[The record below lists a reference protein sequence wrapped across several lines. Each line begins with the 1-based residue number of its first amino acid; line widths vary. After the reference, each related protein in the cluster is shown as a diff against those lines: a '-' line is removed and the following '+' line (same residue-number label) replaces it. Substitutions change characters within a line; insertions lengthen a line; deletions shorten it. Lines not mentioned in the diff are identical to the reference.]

1 MVYFSMQG
9 YKKREPG
16 EYQGYEKSNRFKQL
30 IYRAVAE
37 EIISSSKAAALD
49 NKKLAE
55 FRDELAQ
62 YNA

>member
-16 EYQGYEKSNRFKQL
+16 EYKAQKSNRFKQL

-55 FRDELAQ
+55 FGDELAQ